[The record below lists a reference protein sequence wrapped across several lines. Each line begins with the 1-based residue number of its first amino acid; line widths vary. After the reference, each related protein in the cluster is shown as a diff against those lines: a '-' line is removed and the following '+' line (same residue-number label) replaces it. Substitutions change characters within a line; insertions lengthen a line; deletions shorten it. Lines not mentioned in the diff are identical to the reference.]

1 MATHIARYAKVD
13 TVAAAATGHL
23 TLLTD
28 QTRDAVFLKGRVRC
42 GPAFSKV
49 MLVLGRIVKMSARA
63 TEKDHSAYQ
72 EWVYGQYLKEV
83 DATQAKRLKGLPKLM
98 RLVKCTC
105 LAAHA
110 RGLIAE

>member
-42 GPAFSKV
+42 GPARN
-49 MLVLGRIVKMSARA
+49 GRGITACLSAVA
-63 TEKDHSAYQ
+63 PP
-72 EWVYGQYLKEV
+72 
-83 DATQAKRLKGLPKLM
+83 RLPSE
-98 RLVKCTC
+98 RSCAPCSCPCFRVCS
-105 LAAHA
+105 
-110 RGLIAE
+110 